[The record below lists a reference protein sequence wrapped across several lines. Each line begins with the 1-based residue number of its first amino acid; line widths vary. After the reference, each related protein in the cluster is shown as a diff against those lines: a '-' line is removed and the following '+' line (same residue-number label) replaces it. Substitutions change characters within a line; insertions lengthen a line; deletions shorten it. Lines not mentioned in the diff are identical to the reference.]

1 MKIKK
6 QVKYITS
13 PDHSDHIIHHVMLQ
27 LMDTTETLLVKDYH
41 VQ

>member
-13 PDHSDHIIHHVMLQ
+13 PDHSDPIISHVL
-27 LMDTTETLLVKDYH
+27 TEHKGTSERHLKKDYH